1 MQPTPHEALLIA
13 IIRQA
18 YADKRYTPRGSAE
31 SVEAQRQRR
40 KNATEAK
47 YQLDAFE
54 DVFQRLE
61 ELHNDRH

>member
-18 YADKRYTPRGSAE
+18 YADKRYTPRGSAA
-31 SVEAQRQRR
+31 SAEAQRQRC
-40 KNATEAK
+40 KNAAEAK

>member
-13 IIRQA
+13 IIKQA
-18 YADKRYTPRGSAE
+18 YVDKRYTPRGNSKR
-31 SVEAQRQRR
+31 VEAQRQRR
-40 KNATEAK
+40 KNAAEAQ

-54 DVFQRLE
+54 DIFQRLE